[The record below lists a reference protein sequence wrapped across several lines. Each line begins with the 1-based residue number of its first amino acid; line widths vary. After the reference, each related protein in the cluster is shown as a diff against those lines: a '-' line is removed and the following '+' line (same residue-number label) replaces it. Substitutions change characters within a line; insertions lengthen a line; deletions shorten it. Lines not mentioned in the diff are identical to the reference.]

1 MFPNSSIPVIG
12 VTGPTG
18 AGKSTIAQQLA
29 SLGCAVIDGDVLA
42 RAITQPGSPT
52 LKILAK
58 QFGEDILDF
67 DGNLNRALLAKRAFC
82 NEESRRALNHI
93 THPAITALAM
103 QQAAKLPPATPA
115 IALDAA
121 ALLESGLMPFIDH
134 IVFVEAPEE
143 LRLRR
148 IMARDGISE
157 QAAKQRITAQRE
169 ISYAPPAGLGHTIL
183 KSEESEM
190 HPHVLNQ
197 ILERLI

>member
-18 AGKSTIAQQLA
+18 AGKSTIARQLA

-52 LKILAK
+52 LEILAER
-58 QFGEDILDF
+58 FGEDTLDA
-67 DGNLNRALLAKRAFC
+67 DGNLNRALLAERAFC
-82 NEESRRALNHI
+82 SEESRLAMNRI

-103 QQAAKLPPATPA
+103 KQAAGLPPATQA

-134 IVFVEAPEE
+134 LVLIEAPEE
-143 LRLRR
+143 LRLQR

-157 QAAKQRITAQRE
+157 QAAMQRIAAQRD
-169 ISYAPPAGLGHTIL
+169 ILYAPPAGLGHTIL
-183 KSEESEM
+183 KSVESEM
-190 HPHVLNQ
+190 HPHELSQ
-197 ILERLI
+197 IMERLI